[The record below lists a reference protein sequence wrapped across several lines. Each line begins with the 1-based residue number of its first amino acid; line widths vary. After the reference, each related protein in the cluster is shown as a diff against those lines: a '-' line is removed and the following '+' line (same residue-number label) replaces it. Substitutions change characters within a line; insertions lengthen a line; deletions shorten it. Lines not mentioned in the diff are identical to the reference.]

1 MLRAIRLTACF
12 PAQPSCFYSPDAR
25 LQRPGEVMTAARDC
39 IPEPSGLHR
48 DVYMLEISG
57 VCMEDG
63 LFGPAPG
70 LSSGIH
76 ALGVERLLAVHRLSS
91 SV

>member
-1 MLRAIRLTACF
+1 
-12 PAQPSCFYSPDAR
+12 
-25 LQRPGEVMTAARDC
+25 MTAARDC

-76 ALGVERLLAVHRLSS
+76 ALGVEIFLALHRLSS